1 MILLV
6 MFAALVVDV
15 MKHFVFVVVVGNKVD
30 LDG

>member
-6 MFAALVVDV
+6 VFAALVKDV
-15 MKHFVFVVVVGNKVD
+15 MKHFVFVFVFGNKVD